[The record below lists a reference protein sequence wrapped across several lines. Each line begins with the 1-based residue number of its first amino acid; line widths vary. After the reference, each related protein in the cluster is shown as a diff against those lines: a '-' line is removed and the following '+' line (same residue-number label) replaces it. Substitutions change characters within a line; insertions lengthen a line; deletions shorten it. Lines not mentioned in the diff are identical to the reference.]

1 MKMGSALFWGLLLIV
16 LGLSLVFKI
25 VFNVDFP
32 LFRIFIA
39 FLLIFLGIKFLVG
52 SFGNIHV
59 NSSDND
65 VIFGEKN
72 YRHFD
77 ERKEY
82 NVIFGKATYDFRDIE
97 LQNERKKINI
107 STVFGGTEVKLR
119 KDMPVKIAVES
130 AFGGANLP
138 NGNSAVFGSTYY
150 ESPGLDKSKPYLY
163 IKADVVFGGL
173 DVKLY

>member
-52 SFGNIHV
+52 SFGNINI
-59 NSSDND
+59 NSNDND

-77 ERKEY
+77 EHKEY

-97 LQNERKKINI
+97 LQNETKKINI
-107 STVFGGTEVKLR
+107 STVFGGTEIKLR
-119 KDMPVKIAVES
+119 KDMPVRIKVES

-150 ESPGLDKSKPYLY
+150 ESPGLDTSKPYLS
-163 IKADVVFGGL
+163 IKADIVFGGF
-173 DVKLY
+173 DVRLY

>member
-39 FLLIFLGIKFLVG
+39 FILIFIGIKFLVG

-59 NSSDND
+59 NSNDND
-65 VIFGEKN
+65 VFFGEKK

-77 ERKEY
+77 DRKDY
-82 NVIFGKATYDFRDIE
+82 NVMFGKATYDFRDID
-97 LQNERKKINI
+97 LDNEVKKVKI
-107 STVFGGTEVKLR
+107 STVFGGTEIKLPENL
-119 KDMPVKIAVES
+119 PVKITVET

-138 NGNSAVFGSTYY
+138 NGNTAVFGSTYY
-150 ESPGLDKSKPYLY
+150 ESPNLDTSKPYLS
-163 IKADVVFGGL
+163 IKADVVFGGF
-173 DVKLY
+173 DVRLY